1 MMAVEEEFKEQ
12 KSQQTRGRAILL
24 LLLIFFLVP
33 SVVVMLMI
41 KYDWKPQGSTSHGE
55 LIQPPVALV
64 ASGEDASLWQDKW
77 HVVYMDAN
85 CEAGCVEKLK
95 ALRNLHVSM
104 YKNMLRVKLVLITER
119 QGIEDL
125 QAKFP
130 DLIIVNAPS
139 TVEQSL
145 KAFAIDQAD
154 PFSAGN
160 LYFVDPL
167 GFLVMRFSPEIPLK
181 DVRSDLVKLL
191 KFAWAG

>member
-1 MMAVEEEFKEQ
+1 MMALEEEIKQEHNQ
-12 KSQQTRGRAILL
+12 KTRGRAILV

-33 SVVVMLMI
+33 SVVVMFMI
-41 KYDWKPQGSTSHGE
+41 KFDWKPQGNSHGE

-64 ASGEDASLWQDKW
+64 SEDDQTSLWLDKW
-77 HVVYMDAN
+77 HVVYMDAQ
-85 CEAGCVEKLK
+85 CQTGCVEKLK

-104 YKNMLRVKLVLITER
+104 YKNMLRVKLVLVTQR
-119 QGIEDL
+119 NDVTDL
-125 QAKFP
+125 KAKFP
-130 DLIIVNAPS
+130 ELIVVNQTKA
-139 TVEQSL
+139 VEKTT
-145 KAFAIDQAD
+145 KAFAIDQEE

>member
-1 MMAVEEEFKEQ
+1 MMAVENEFKEQ
-12 KSQQTRGRAILL
+12 TAQQTRGRAILV

-41 KYDWKPQGSTSHGE
+41 KYDWKPKGSSHGE
-55 LIQPPVALV
+55 LIQPPVAL
-64 ASGEDASLWQDKW
+64 AATGEGTNIWLDKW
-77 HVVYMDAN
+77 HVVYMDAA

-104 YKNMLRVKLVLITER
+104 YKNMLRVKLVLVTER
-119 QGIEDL
+119 QNVEGL
-125 QAKFP
+125 QASFP
-130 DLIIVNAPS
+130 ELVIVNEPS
-139 TVEQSL
+139 MVDQSIS
-145 KAFAIDQAD
+145 AFAVDQAD

-181 DVRSDLVKLL
+181 KVRSDLVKLL